1 MALLATKIEQSGVK
15 TRPLDSEGAA
25 PLPILRH
32 PSFARGIV
40 LPLAVSCWPL
50 RRSIRQVSVPQS
62 CVEFNRMPWFTDN
75 ATSRL
80 KMQTAQK
87 GLCR

>member
-1 MALLATKIEQSGVK
+1 MALLATNIEQSGVK
-15 TRPLDSEGAA
+15 TRTLDSEGAA

-40 LPLAVSCWPL
+40 PPLAVSCWPS
-50 RRSIRQVSVPQS
+50 RRGFDQLSVPQS

-75 ATSRL
+75 ATSPL
-80 KMQTAQK
+80 KMQTSEK